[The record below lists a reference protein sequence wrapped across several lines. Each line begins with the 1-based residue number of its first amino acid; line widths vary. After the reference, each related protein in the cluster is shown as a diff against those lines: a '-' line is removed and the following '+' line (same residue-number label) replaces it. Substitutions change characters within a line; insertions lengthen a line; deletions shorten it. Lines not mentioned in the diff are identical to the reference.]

1 MKRKLMCLVMGM
13 TMASMLFSG
22 CGDKQE
28 SDGGTAKEQT
38 KEEGTDS
45 KSEKGTKLLS
55 GAFKGIHRRDGDRDR
70 VGGDTS

>member
-22 CGDKQE
+22 CGD
-28 SDGGTAKEQT
+28 
-38 KEEGTDS
+38 
-45 KSEKGTKLLS
+45 
-55 GAFKGIHRRDGDRDR
+55 R

>member
-45 KSEKGTKLLS
+45 KSEKGTKLVI
-55 GAFKGIHRRDGDRDR
+55 GAEAGAPNIAF
-70 VGGDTS
+70 